1 MGLAGDGPF
10 PTSAAAPHDFSVMR
24 TSPIQPAG
32 VKAWKKIGV
41 DADLHGGQ
49 LKIKISTDGLTWRPV
64 EELAKL
70 PAHGDGADV
79 LHVRIALRRA
89 PGNPSP
95 KLKRAWVDY
104 DAGGVPELVV
114 KNSALEMRFSPEGHL
129 MGIRDVGNDRWI
141 LPHAIHQRL
150 FELKTRS
157 PGENSLRA
165 YQQGEGPTLIDRR
178 YEKTGDRQ
186 RLAFTYGLLDSAI
199 RATCTFT
206 LDSTS
211 LATWSMQIVNESPV
225 EVREYTFPQF
235 RGLRLGR
242 SELDDLAAWCT
253 TVGGLY
259 PSPGAGGLD
268 WLTTMRY
275 PGDCGMPWADFS
287 DPSGGFYL
295 CSQDPTLTA
304 TDIIY
309 DPGANR
315 GSWNLRFTKQSY
327 VPAGKSARFQY
338 QIGVHPGDWH
348 WAADA
353 YHRWFYSWNQPPK
366 HPEWT
371 VTNPGW
377 WYSSGSQCLYSRM
390 ATHWWPRAEWLG
402 FHHYQNW
409 GTTADSE
416 SCGFWN
422 HFNPKLGSR
431 EELIA
436 ANAALKKLDCH
447 FGGYIKI
454 HGWTN
459 DYRRNPEFVGFT
471 PKKFF
476 ERASTI
482 FCRRW
487 TGRTAA
493 PTCT

>member
-1 MGLAGDGPF
+1 MVVPGPAYLLSGGLHSFYLHGHFDYSHLDQIIVLPEERKPGDMGLAGDGPF

-24 TSPIQPAG
+24 TSPIQPAC

-49 LKIKISTDGLTWRPV
+49 LKIKISTDGLAWLPV

-70 PAHGDGADV
+70 PAHGDGSDV
-79 LHVRIALRRA
+79 LHIRIALRRA

-104 DAGGVPELVV
+104 DAGGVPELAV
-114 KNSALEMRFSPEGHL
+114 KNSALEVRFSPEGHM
-129 MGIRDVGNDRWI
+129 MGIRDVKNDRWF

-211 LATWSMQIVNESPV
+211 LATWSMQIANESPV

-242 SELDDLAAWCT
+242 SELDDLAAWPT

-287 DPSGGFYL
+287 DASGGFYL

-304 TDIIY
+304 TDITY
-309 DPGANR
+309 E
-315 GSWNLRFTKQSY
+315 
-327 VPAGKSARFQY
+327 PAPTAEAGTSAS
-338 QIGVHPGDWH
+338 P
-348 WAADA
+348 
-353 YHRWFYSWNQPPK
+353 SK
-366 HPEWT
+366 
-371 VTNPGW
+371 
-377 WYSSGSQCLYSRM
+377 
-390 ATHWWPRAEWLG
+390 AT
-402 FHHYQNW
+402 
-409 GTTADSE
+409 
-416 SCGFWN
+416 
-422 HFNPKLGSR
+422 
-431 EELIA
+431 
-436 ANAALKKLDCH
+436 
-447 FGGYIKI
+447 
-454 HGWTN
+454 
-459 DYRRNPEFVGFT
+459 
-471 PKKFF
+471 
-476 ERASTI
+476 
-482 FCRRW
+482 CRRESPHSFNTRLAFIRA
-487 TGRTAA
+487 TGIGPPIRIIAGFIRGTSRQNI
-493 PTCT
+493 PSGP